1 MILSGSHEMPVAAL
15 VFERDGTMKLLLM
28 STADPAEA
36 ASISLVAD
44 YFQYAITREDW
55 MNTYADFLL
64 EEGTTQKESIKSNRS
79 HLRII
84 KGGKSDTTGSRSN
97 KNVV

>member
-15 VFERDGTMKLLLM
+15 VFEKDGTMKLLLM
-28 STADPAEA
+28 SAADPAEA

-44 YFQYAITREDW
+44 YFQYAIAREDW
-55 MNTYADFLL
+55 MTTYADFLL
-64 EEGTTQKESIKSNRS
+64 EEGSSQKESHKSKRS
-79 HLRII
+79 HLRVI
-84 KGGKSDTTGSRSN
+84 KGGKSDTSGSKSN